1 MEASPTD
8 SRRWKAA
15 YRLTVGRGILAIAF
29 GLLLFVQPEE
39 TRHFL
44 ANFMGIFWL
53 AEGILTLRL
62 VFSRRP
68 VRRLGLFAGIT
79 AIIFGILMVTSGLSL
94 NWLAEDLLF
103 GIAGAIMVLTGLL
116 HVFGGFRAEDQSRE
130 ARIGRPLLGTI
141 QIILGILIIASRPDL
156 SPAAYL
162 AMSIWAFVNGFF
174 LIMAAFRLRTLNQG
188 GATPA

>member
-8 SRRWKAA
+8 SRRRKAA

-79 AIIFGILMVTSGLSL
+79 GHNIRHSDGDERAKLE
-94 NWLAEDLLF
+94 LA
-103 GIAGAIMVLTGLL
+103 G
-116 HVFGGFRAEDQSRE
+116 
-130 ARIGRPLLGTI
+130 
-141 QIILGILIIASRPDL
+141 
-156 SPAAYL
+156 
-162 AMSIWAFVNGFF
+162 
-174 LIMAAFRLRTLNQG
+174 
-188 GATPA
+188 